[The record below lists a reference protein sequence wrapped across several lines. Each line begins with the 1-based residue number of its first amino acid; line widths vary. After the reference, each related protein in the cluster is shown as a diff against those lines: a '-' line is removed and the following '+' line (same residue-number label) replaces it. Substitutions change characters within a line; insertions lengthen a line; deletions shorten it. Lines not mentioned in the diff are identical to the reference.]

1 MDKLLVEA
9 ARKDFAD
16 CLFDIIRE
24 NYYKVNHD
32 YLQKQVMI
40 ASEYLSEE
48 QKAELREKGF
58 LP

>member
-9 ARKDFAD
+9 VRKDFAD
-16 CLFDIIRE
+16 CLFDTVRE
-24 NYYKVNHD
+24 NYNKVNHD
-32 YLQKQVMI
+32 YLQKQIMI